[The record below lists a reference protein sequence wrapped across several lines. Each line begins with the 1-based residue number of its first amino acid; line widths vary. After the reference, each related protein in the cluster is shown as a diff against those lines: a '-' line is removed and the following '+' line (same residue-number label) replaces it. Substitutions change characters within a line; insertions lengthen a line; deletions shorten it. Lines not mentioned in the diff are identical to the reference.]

1 MLPAPR
7 SKRSTRPETEEPQE
21 MSDRQG
27 RLAAI
32 EDHLGVTAGPCPI
45 CLHETGVRGCMAASE
60 AAELTASLD
69 QAIRGLV
76 NRHSDLIQE
85 VEELRNQ

>member
-1 MLPAPR
+1 
-7 SKRSTRPETEEPQE
+7 
-21 MSDRQG
+21 MSVRQG

-32 EDHLGVTAGPCPI
+32 EDRLGFTAGTCPV
-45 CLHETGVRGCMAASE
+45 CLHETGVRGCMPVSE

-76 NRHSDLIQE
+76 DRHSDLMRE
-85 VEELRNQ
+85 VAELRGNQ